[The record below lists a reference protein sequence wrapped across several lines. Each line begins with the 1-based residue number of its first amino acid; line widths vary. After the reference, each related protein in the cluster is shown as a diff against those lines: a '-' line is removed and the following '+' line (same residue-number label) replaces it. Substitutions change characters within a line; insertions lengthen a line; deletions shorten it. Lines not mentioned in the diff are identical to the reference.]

1 MPLRHVDEPISKIAV
16 HSRWACAGS
25 LFLAGRVVGADTAA
39 YGSLR
44 VMGTAFV
51 TGQAAGIAAALRASS
66 ASVSACNVRKNLSS
80 QNAII

>member
-1 MPLRHVDEPISKIAV
+1 VGADN
-16 HSRWACAGS
+16 
-25 LFLAGRVVGADTAA
+25 LFLAGRVAGADAAA

-51 TGQAAGIAAALRASS
+51 TGQAAGIAAALSASS
-66 ASVSACNVRKNLSS
+66 ASVSAYSVRKHLCF